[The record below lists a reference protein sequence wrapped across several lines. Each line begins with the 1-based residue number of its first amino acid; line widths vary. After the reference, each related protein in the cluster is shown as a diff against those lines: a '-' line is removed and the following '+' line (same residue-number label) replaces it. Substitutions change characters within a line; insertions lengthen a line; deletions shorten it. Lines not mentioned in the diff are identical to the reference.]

1 MLYTVVTTVNTQ
13 PPSYVYDLT
22 LDQAYAVVIRPEM
35 RIPPNN
41 WHVLLYDHA
50 KSLILA
56 LEPEQSVTVAYETSG
71 PKTMVAGPKTT
82 VAGPETMVA
91 GPETTVTRIEIKRQ
105 MTDLATETIVAE
117 AK

>member
-1 MLYTVVTTVNTQ
+1 
-13 PPSYVYDLT
+13 VYDLT
-22 LDQAYAVVIRPEM
+22 LKQAYSVAIRPEM

-71 PKTMVAGPKTT
+71 PETT
-82 VAGPETMVA
+82 VAGPETTVA